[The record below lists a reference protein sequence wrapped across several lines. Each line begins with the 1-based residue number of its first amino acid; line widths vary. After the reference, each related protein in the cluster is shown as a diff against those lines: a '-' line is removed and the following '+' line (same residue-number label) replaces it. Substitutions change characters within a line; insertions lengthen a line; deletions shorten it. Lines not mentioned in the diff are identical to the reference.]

1 MGNDDSS
8 EIDNDGSGY
17 MNTYNNDNDNGL
29 RWSVSNDGFMQ
40 VMNSYGL
47 MMMMIIG

>member
-8 EIDNDGSGY
+8 EIDNDGSDY
-17 MNTYNNDNDNGL
+17 MNTCNNGNDNGL

-40 VMNSYGL
+40 VMNRYGL
-47 MMMMIIG
+47 MMVIIG